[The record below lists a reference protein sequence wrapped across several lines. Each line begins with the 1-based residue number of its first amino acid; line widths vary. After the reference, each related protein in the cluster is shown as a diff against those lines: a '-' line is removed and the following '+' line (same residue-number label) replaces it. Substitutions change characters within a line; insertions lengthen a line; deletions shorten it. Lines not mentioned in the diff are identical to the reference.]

1 MKSASQII
9 TSIQY
14 KPQFKKILHY
24 KCINKLLST
33 LLPIIRKRVK
43 HGYIHNN
50 ILYII
55 ITASLDKYDKDNIIK
70 TIKMVLNSPMIL
82 ESEQFIECNEIKIE
96 DVIVY
101 VDHKPITSHN
111 LHTTQTHT
119 LTYHERAT
127 GEIEIDIKDEKLHA
141 LAQSIQ
147 DMIKKEHHDS

>member
-1 MKSASQII
+1 MKNASQII

-33 LLPIIRKRVK
+33 LLPIIQKRVK
-43 HGYIHNN
+43 HGYIHNSM
-50 ILYII
+50 LYII

-82 ESEQFIECNEIKIE
+82 ESEQFIECNEIKIQ

-101 VDHKPITSHN
+101 VDHKSITPQH
-111 LHTTQTHT
+111 LHQTKTHT
-119 LTYHERAT
+119 LTYHERAS
-127 GEIEIDIKDEKLHA
+127 GEINIDIKDEKLRT

-147 DMIKKEHHDS
+147 DIIKEEHHDS